1 MCRDVCW
8 HISQTRKAAEC
19 FRAKPFRPGING
31 RTAWRWAAAEQRT
44 NRAAQPP
51 PLLSRRSGPTDT
63 LPALAGKCPSGSD
76 AFKSVCAPRR
86 TADAQ
91 AGTRRKEEPIRK
103 TSRTVVRNERY
114 RKNAIGV
121 RERHNERK
129 NEAYSNPDV
138 LLEYSG
144 QNVVFK
150 TCGAPTYA
158 QQFDRMVAEGA
169 VSTRGL
175 KPDAYVFDEWYL
187 M

>member
-1 MCRDVCW
+1 MYAYIYHRHGKRRNV
-8 HISQTRKAAEC
+8 SERNRSAT
-19 FRAKPFRPGING
+19 GVNG
-31 RTAWRWAAAEQRT
+31 RTAWRWAAAEQRP

-51 PLLSRRSGPTDT
+51 LSSRRSGPTDT

-129 NEAYSNPDV
+129 MKRTRIRMFYWSTAAKMLFSKHAVHQHMHSN
-138 LLEYSG
+138 
-144 QNVVFK
+144 
-150 TCGAPTYA
+150 
-158 QQFDRMVAEGA
+158 
-169 VSTRGL
+169 STGWLRRE
-175 KPDAYVFDEWYL
+175 P
-187 M
+187 

>member
-1 MCRDVCW
+1 MYADIYHR
-8 HISQTRKAAEC
+8 HRKRRNVSERNRSAT
-19 FRAKPFRPGING
+19 GVNG
-31 RTAWRWAAAEQRT
+31 RTAWRWAAAEQRQ

-51 PLLSRRSGPTDT
+51 PLPSRRSGPTDT

-138 LLEYSG
+138 LLEYSS

-169 VSTRGL
+169 VSTPWL
-175 KPDAYVFDEWYL
+175 KAGRL
-187 M
+187 CIR